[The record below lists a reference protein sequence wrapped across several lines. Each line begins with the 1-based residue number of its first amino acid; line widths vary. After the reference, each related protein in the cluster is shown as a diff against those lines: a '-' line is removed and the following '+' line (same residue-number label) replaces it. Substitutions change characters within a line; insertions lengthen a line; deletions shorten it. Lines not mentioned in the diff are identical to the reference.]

1 MILSFS
7 YLLVIIFFA
16 VIIFCIRKGSNSNIQ
31 LDTSHINEDSFQ
43 RYAKFFGSY
52 IPTDDEF
59 IKKLNSIYIAVIK
72 EHDTK
77 ISSIAKKSKCST
89 EECVLKIRYL
99 KNKRVLGDFYIDTL
113 HDELVMC
120 SEEDSNLIEK
130 YKPYIY
136 HSHLQIDEIAN
147 ILPNKE
153 YLDINAMR
161 DKVFEELNYLD
172 NKGLL
177 NGLIIDDVDKKI
189 TYYTIEKKKTNSG
202 FESVHCPN
210 CGALCDVQIDGKSRC
225 NYCNSIVN
233 GSGVNKDEV

>member
-1 MILSFS
+1 MILSFG

-77 ISSIAKKSKCST
+77 ISSIAKKSNCST

-113 HDELVMC
+113 HDELIMC
-120 SEEDSNLIEK
+120 SEEDSILLEK

-136 HSHLQIDEIAN
+136 HNHLTISEMAARMPGATFKTIDKY
-147 ILPNKE
+147 KE
-153 YLDINAMR
+153 
-161 DKVFEELNYLD
+161 KVFNELKSLYDKYLI
-172 NKGLL
+172 NGVKL
-177 NGLIIDDVDKKI
+177 NEVDKEI
-189 TYYTIEKKKTNSG
+189 LYYTVEKNKKEKDFISIRCN
-202 FESVHCPN
+202 N
-210 CGALCDVQIDGKSRC
+210 CGAINDVNRGSKTRC
-225 NYCNSIVN
+225 EYCATILED
-233 GSGVNKDEV
+233 KTIE

>member
-1 MILSFS
+1 MSIGFVLLIIIVAIIMFS
-7 YLLVIIFFA
+7 ISKNNKVE
-16 VIIFCIRKGSNSNIQ
+16 
-31 LDTSHINEDSFQ
+31 LDFSHINEDSFQ

-59 IKKLNSIYIAVIK
+59 IKKLNSIYIAIIK
-72 EHDTK
+72 DKDTK
-77 ISSIAKKSKCST
+77 ISSIAKKSHCSS

-99 KNKRVLGDFYIDTL
+99 KNKRMLGDFYIDTM

-120 SEEDSNLIEK
+120 SEEDSKLLEK

-147 ILPNKE
+147 ILPNKD
-153 YLDINAMR
+153 YLDIHAIR

-177 NGLIIDDVDKKI
+177 NGLIIDDVDRTI
-189 TYYTIEKKKTNSG
+189 TYYTIEKKKTNKG
-202 FESVHCPN
+202 YESVHCPN
-210 CGALCDVQIDGKSRC
+210 CGALCDVQVDGKTRC
-225 NYCNSIVN
+225 NYCNGIVN
-233 GSGVNKDEV
+233 GSGVGNNEM